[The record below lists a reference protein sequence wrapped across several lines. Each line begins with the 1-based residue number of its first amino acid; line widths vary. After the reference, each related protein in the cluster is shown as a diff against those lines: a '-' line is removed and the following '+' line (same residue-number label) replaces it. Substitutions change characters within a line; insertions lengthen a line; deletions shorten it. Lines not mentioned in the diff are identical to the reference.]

1 MKYIVTVRVYALYTA
16 SIEANNIEDAKDM
29 AESEFGDIGLNDNIE
44 VDECRTIM
52 VEDENGVVWEAW
64 N

>member
-1 MKYIVTVRVYALYTA
+1 MKYNVTVRVYALYTA
-16 SIEANNIEDAKDM
+16 SIEADNIEDAKDM

-44 VDECRTIM
+44 IDECRTIM

>member
-1 MKYIVTVRVYALYTA
+1 MKYNVTVRVYALYTA
-16 SIEANNIEDAKDM
+16 SIEADNIEDAKDV

-52 VEDENGVVWEAW
+52 VEDENGVVWEAG